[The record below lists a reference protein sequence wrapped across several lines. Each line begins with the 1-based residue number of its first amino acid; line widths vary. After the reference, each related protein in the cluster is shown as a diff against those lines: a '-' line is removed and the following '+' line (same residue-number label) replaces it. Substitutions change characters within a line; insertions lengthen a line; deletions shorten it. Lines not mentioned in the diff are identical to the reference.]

1 MSTITKKLPNRA
13 DYQSIQ
19 FVIALAIYFASLG
32 LEYYALQLMLKGD
45 LLPSLGLHVISSLA
59 ITWPLC
65 FFMPLH
71 LRANLLVFVFLFLL
85 CFLIPL
91 VSGICLFLSLTL
103 TLYFT
108 KQHKEDVFEY
118 TEPLHAD
125 NIIRNTTTKPDF
137 CNGRMFGILRFSTDA
152 DKRIKAVLATSG
164 LEDKVAI
171 PILQIALLD
180 SVDEVRLMAYSI
192 LDVKEKKID
201 SLIHQG
207 LSQLKLDDN
216 HPEVVKKIHHK
227 LAEAYWELSY
237 LGLVKGR
244 AREHTLHAAREQANK
259 AIQLKYEDVGLLFL
273 QVQILTSLGYFNE
286 ASVLLEKVK
295 EKGISPEKLASRRA
309 ELAFELKSFSQTSE
323 HVKELVNLAENNV
336 ILDGMVKQ
344 WI

>member
-1 MSTITKKLPNRA
+1 MSTTSKTSPSRA
-13 DYQSIQ
+13 DYQPVQLVSAL
-19 FVIALAIYFASLG
+19 VIYILSLV
-32 LEYYALQLMLKGD
+32 LEYYALQLTLAGS
-45 LLPSLGLHVISSLA
+45 LLPALGIHVIASLA

-71 LRANLLVFVFLFLL
+71 FRANSLILIFLFLL

-91 VSGICLFLSLTL
+91 VSGICLLLSLTL
-103 TLYFT
+103 TLFFT

-118 TEPLHAD
+118 TEPLHAE
-125 NIIRNTTTKPDF
+125 NIIKNTDTKPDF
-137 CNGRMFGILRFSTDA
+137 CNGRMFGILRFSSDA

-164 LEDKVAI
+164 LDDKVAV

-192 LDVKEKKID
+192 LDTKEKEID
-201 SLIHQG
+201 SQIHKG
-207 LSQLKLDDN
+207 LSQLKMKDN
-216 HPEVVKKIHHK
+216 HPEIVKKIHHK

-244 AREHTLHAAREQANK
+244 AREHTLQAAREQAHQ
-259 AIQLKYEDVGLLFL
+259 AIKLGADDIGLFFL
-273 QVQILTSLGYFNE
+273 QVQILTSLGYFKE
-286 ASVLLEKVK
+286 ASILLEKVK

-309 ELAFELKSFSQTSE
+309 ELAFELKSFSKTSE